1 MATSQN
7 GWPAS
12 AKAGDFVPFAWV
24 TGRVRPGDT
33 YTVLNYL
40 ARRFNAEVEGIEAWQ
55 SWGWNYREVRGST
68 ASLSNHS
75 SGTAVDFN
83 ATRHPLSRRGTF
95 SSAQVAA
102 IRRILSSLGGVVR
115 WGGDYTSRADEM
127 HFEINATPARVAA
140 VARAINAGTVNNP
153 IAGGGTVTK
162 PTIPAAPTP
171 IEEDSLSAAE
181 VAQIM
186 SAIGELKTAVANV
199 HAGIWTGGKVSLD
212 GAVQTFKYGA
222 LPITA
227 HNQTLIA
234 QALTRIAALTAEVEN
249 LKKNGA

>member
-1 MATSQN
+1 MAVSQN

-12 AKAGDFVPFAWV
+12 AKVGDFVPFAWV

-55 SWGWNYREVRGST
+55 SWGWNYRDVRGA
-68 ASLSNHS
+68 ASLSNHA

-95 SSAQVAA
+95 SPSQVAA
-102 IRRILSSLGGVVR
+102 IRRILAALNGVVR
-115 WGGDYTSRADEM
+115 WGGDYTGRADEM
-127 HFEINATPARVAA
+127 HFEINASSARVAA

-153 IAGGGTVTK
+153 IPGGGTVTN

-234 QALTRIAALTAEVEN
+234 KALGDLAALKAEVET
-249 LKKNGA
+249 LKTNGA